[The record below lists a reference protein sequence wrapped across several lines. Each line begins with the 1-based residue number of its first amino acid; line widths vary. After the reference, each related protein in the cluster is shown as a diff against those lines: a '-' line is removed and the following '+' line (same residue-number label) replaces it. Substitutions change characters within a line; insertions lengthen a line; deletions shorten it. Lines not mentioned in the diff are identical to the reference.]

1 MTTIDELNRQ
11 RAERHR
17 LVDATYDKR
26 IARIVSAGDHVC
38 EKEANIEF
46 EGDHGR
52 SIFVFDECPHC
63 GAANANVNWELAKD
77 QMQIEGGA

>member
-1 MTTIDELNRQ
+1 MVAASMTTIDELNAQ

-26 IARIVSAGDHVC
+26 IARLVKAGDHVC
-38 EKEANIEF
+38 EKEENIEL

-52 SIFVFDECPHC
+52 SIFVFDECKHC
-63 GAANANVNWELAKD
+63 GAPMPNH
-77 QMQIEGGA
+77 

>member
-1 MTTIDELNRQ
+1 MVAASMTTIDELNAQ

-26 IARIVSAGDHVC
+26 IARLVSSGDHLC
-38 EKEANIEF
+38 EKEENIEF

-52 SIFVFDECPHC
+52 SIFVFDECKHC
-63 GAANANVNWELAKD
+63 GAPMPEPLSNT
-77 QMQIEGGA
+77 